1 MASFL
6 LLPLLPEHLL
16 EAKWSILSFAAVS
29 GVQGSSRLLFLIW
42 NFNEELQHGFQVAIW
57 RLGLL
62 EGLRRSVAWLALM
75 TSYAGSLWIYK
86 QDWADTSG
94 KDLGTPAATSDS
106 QFHDGGSQ
114 PGIIESA
121 AACSKKGTRYE
132 GNWVDS
138 VESALAGDEGS
149 IKRVGPS
156 SFQSLLDPKP
166 PTLRAQK
173 NGNAPKSATA
183 LQPQALK
190 RLAAVA
196 ALAFIEFLEAWS
208 RDALTWRFMGSYKKI
223 ALIQA
228 YKEEEEENQDEQE
241 QESVQSVSTAA
252 VTSDGGQ
259 TFKSWE
265 RTIYRLARLAVMQDA
280 AEGEVLFRQGDEPVD
295 CYVVLRGTIYRLA
308 RLAVMQDAAEGEVLF
323 RQGDEPVDCYVVL
336 RGKVG
341 VYISSAPQESPRDF
355 TLDYV
360 RVVEAPRA
368 GPLGA
373 VEDSGH
379 QDARG
384 FNTYTPDS
392 NLGTKVADL
401 GRGAAFGESS
411 DLSRGGVG
419 QARPYGAEA
428 AAWRSAFQKWF
439 SESISADA
447 YRKRLYFISRIAGFQ
462 METLRN
468 PIKKPE
474 RTLGGKSRN
483 VKQTVHPVDRFR
495 EEDYKPGNNTEE
507 TGLAAKR
514 HGKDGGFVIP
524 CSFSQELTYRDARPQ
539 RDVPFGKSGPRGQG
553 AAGGDVGDVSVR
565 PGRTV
570 TQSPPSPGQACSLYV
585 AKSKDLS
592 QLPPRAQLSGLGFLW
607 FLGFSLFWVPFLWVL
622 VLRPFLCYSGAYQCM
637 DQLVE
642 SDPKPG
648 MEQELWPEALRK
660 ASSRL
665 VMCAASLC
673 VVAEKAYHRVAL
685 YSSEVL
691 VLVLRKSGSG
701 LAVKVLFVVYFTALV
716 LLFKAPYCYASYVL
730 PITSARAWLAKRSFL
745 LLLLSE
751 VFISLGSYSAQ
762 DIAQW
767 WELNGRAPEE
777 IQMFAFAMVVG
788 LPLLLTILF
797 SALRRLNVWG
807 PWALRDFACLLPP
820 GMLLRVLAV
829 CDVRGH
835 DRSELFVAALLAAA
849 AVDAARYTAV
859 LCAMMT
865 VLGNKWYAMKG
876 CFLAALLASI
886 SRAAAPRFQ
895 WWVASMGSEPK
906 SFALQPD
913 LSELGEMSLWAVLP
927 PAFAGYVC
935 QVLAVLFFNED
946 VLTFKG
952 HGCYLADGSEGDLC
966 TSMRKFWVAK
976 VRHRMARA
984 SSALSRQKDALKEMP
999 NQDEAAEASGVL
1011 PSLLLSPRH
1020 GAGGSKHL
1028 CLSPKSDE
1036 EYSHQVHP
1044 SCGDDEDYD
1053 VPNEREG
1060 ISELKSPR
1068 AEAEDAWKLGM
1079 PEKDTAT
1086 TKSAVSF
1093 DVQTDFVTPS
1103 NKDSQGEEDKDAATT
1118 VSFALGTS
1126 FGQDEGTDAASE
1138 KELEFACDQGTPEKD
1153 PATTKSA
1160 VSFDVQ
1166 TPRSNVEDSQE
1177 AEKDMATT
1185 ANIPSQNHSG
1195 DEENFDDEEA
1205 EATRQ
1210 KGLSTGT
1217 ASMRAMATETVN
1229 KSPYSSPG
1237 SRHCKPP
1244 NDKSEPAEPFSSSA
1258 ASVETLS
1265 SPFLAEALAFEP
1277 VEAIP
1282 TTRGRSSMVLG
1293 VKLRA
1298 TVNPEAQNSD

>member
-1 MASFL
+1 
-6 LLPLLPEHLL
+6 
-16 EAKWSILSFAAVS
+16 
-29 GVQGSSRLLFLIW
+29 
-42 NFNEELQHGFQVAIW
+42 
-57 RLGLL
+57 
-62 EGLRRSVAWLALM
+62 
-75 TSYAGSLWIYK
+75 
-86 QDWADTSG
+86 
-94 KDLGTPAATSDS
+94 
-106 QFHDGGSQ
+106 
-114 PGIIESA
+114 
-121 AACSKKGTRYE
+121 
-132 GNWVDS
+132 
-138 VESALAGDEGS
+138 
-149 IKRVGPS
+149 
-156 SFQSLLDPKP
+156 
-166 PTLRAQK
+166 
-173 NGNAPKSATA
+173 
-183 LQPQALK
+183 
-190 RLAAVA
+190 
-196 ALAFIEFLEAWS
+196 
-208 RDALTWRFMGSYKKI
+208 
-223 ALIQA
+223 
-228 YKEEEEENQDEQE
+228 
-241 QESVQSVSTAA
+241 
-252 VTSDGGQ
+252 
-259 TFKSWE
+259 
-265 RTIYRLARLAVMQDA
+265 
-280 AEGEVLFRQGDEPVD
+280 
-295 CYVVLRGTIYRLA
+295 
-308 RLAVMQDAAEGEVLF
+308 
-323 RQGDEPVDCYVVL
+323 
-336 RGKVG
+336 
-341 VYISSAPQESPRDF
+341 
-355 TLDYV
+355 
-360 RVVEAPRA
+360 
-368 GPLGA
+368 
-373 VEDSGH
+373 
-379 QDARG
+379 
-384 FNTYTPDS
+384 
-392 NLGTKVADL
+392 
-401 GRGAAFGESS
+401 
-411 DLSRGGVG
+411 
-419 QARPYGAEA
+419 
-428 AAWRSAFQKWF
+428 
-439 SESISADA
+439 
-447 YRKRLYFISRIAGFQ
+447 
-462 METLRN
+462 
-468 PIKKPE
+468 
-474 RTLGGKSRN
+474 
-483 VKQTVHPVDRFR
+483 
-495 EEDYKPGNNTEE
+495 
-507 TGLAAKR
+507 
-514 HGKDGGFVIP
+514 
-524 CSFSQELTYRDARPQ
+524 
-539 RDVPFGKSGPRGQG
+539 
-553 AAGGDVGDVSVR
+553 
-565 PGRTV
+565 
-570 TQSPPSPGQACSLYV
+570 
-585 AKSKDLS
+585 
-592 QLPPRAQLSGLGFLW
+592 
-607 FLGFSLFWVPFLWVL
+607 
-622 VLRPFLCYSGAYQCM
+622 
-637 DQLVE
+637 
-642 SDPKPG
+642 
-648 MEQELWPEALRK
+648 
-660 ASSRL
+660 
-665 VMCAASLC
+665 
-673 VVAEKAYHRVAL
+673 
-685 YSSEVL
+685 
-691 VLVLRKSGSG
+691 
-701 LAVKVLFVVYFTALV
+701 
-716 LLFKAPYCYASYVL
+716 
-730 PITSARAWLAKRSFL
+730 
-745 LLLLSE
+745 
-751 VFISLGSYSAQ
+751 
-762 DIAQW
+762 
-767 WELNGRAPEE
+767 
-777 IQMFAFAMVVG
+777 MFAFAMVVG

-1195 DEENFDDEEA
+1195 DEENFDDEEH
-1205 EATRQ
+1205 RHS
-1210 KGLSTGT
+1210 LD
-1217 ASMRAMATETVN
+1217 ASD
-1229 KSPYSSPG
+1229 G
-1237 SRHCKPP
+1237 
-1244 NDKSEPAEPFSSSA
+1244 DGDSEQVS
-1258 ASVETLS
+1258 L
-1265 SPFLAEALAFEP
+1265 
-1277 VEAIP
+1277 
-1282 TTRGRSSMVLG
+1282 
-1293 VKLRA
+1293 
-1298 TVNPEAQNSD
+1298 